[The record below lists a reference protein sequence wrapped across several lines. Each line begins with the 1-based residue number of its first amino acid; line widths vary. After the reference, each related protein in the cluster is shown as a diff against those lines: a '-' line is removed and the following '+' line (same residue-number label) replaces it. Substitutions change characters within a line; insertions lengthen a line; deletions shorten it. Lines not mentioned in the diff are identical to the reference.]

1 MQNLPTTIVS
11 VSNNGIVG
19 LGYVWNQI
27 EDTWVEAEYTWDNVV
42 QQAPPLGT
50 RITNQQIL

>member
-11 VSNNGIVG
+11 VSNNGIAG